1 MPASKNSALV
11 GLAAL
16 VALGLGAAPVV
27 AQRHR
32 RVAIPSRAIVDR
44 HFERARAAWSAL
56 LAVEV
61 QAGDANGAVRAWDSE
76 WRAALERDSEREN
89 VCLGLLAI
97 ALEEPA
103 RCDLHAIQA
112 LLCHPAFDVLS
123 TRRSIFDA
131 TTDWR
136 HVGHDGA
143 PRFEREAALAA
154 EADRR
159 GAIGLTCEDLP
170 RAWELTRDR
179 CGRWFTSSGD
189 ALVAGEPDR
198 TFESPPLPC
207 PGATSTPDASPP
219 SPTPGVTTTPPEALS
234 PEAVIAVVD
243 RERPALA
250 RCWDEGTRGVHDP
263 HAVRLTVAITIGGA
277 GTVIATNVVGD
288 PEQRFSDCIARSVR
302 RWRFPMGTATTTT
315 TMEVSLGPPPE

>member
-1 MPASKNSALV
+1 MPASKNSALAV
-11 GLAAL
+11 LAVAAL

-44 HFERARAAWSAL
+44 HFERARDAWSAL

-76 WRAALERDSEREN
+76 WRAVLERDAEREN

-123 TRRSIFDA
+123 TRRSVFDA

-136 HVGHDGA
+136 HVGDDGA

-159 GAIGLTCEDLP
+159 GTIGLTCEDLP

-189 ALVAGEPDR
+189 ALVAGEP
-198 TFESPPLPC
+198 PPC
-207 PGATSTPDASPP
+207 PGTTSTPNASPP
-219 SPTPGVTTTPPEALS
+219 SPTPGVRTTPPEALS
-234 PEAVIAVVD
+234 PEAVTAVID

-250 RCWDEGTRGVHDP
+250 RCWDEGTRGVDDP

-277 GTVIATNVVGD
+277 GTVIATSVVGD
-288 PEQRFSDCIARSVR
+288 PEQRFSDCIVRSVR

-315 TMEVSLGPPPE
+315 TMDVSLGPSPE